1 MQRWRPEPESNRR
14 ARICSPLRN
23 HSAIGPSLPGA
34 KPPDGTRALA
44 IRLRLGN
51 PCLAGGLRQF
61 RWQTGTTPS
70 LTSVWTRCAARGKA
84 PCMTIASLLDPVTGQ
99 PGPAR
104 LANAADWMQGRTL
117 YGGASALVAYTL
129 AVRAFPGLPPLRAGQ
144 VAFVAP
150 VGEEIELAAHIVRQ
164 GRNVTQ
170 VRSEILC
177 DGRVALSAFW
187 LFGEGREPNAV
198 HPSAPAEDWP
208 GAPEDNEVV
217 THQFAPAFIQKN
229 FELRRGQARNSDRG
243 ATVRRWARLTEAQ
256 DLDPVA
262 RLVLM
267 GDVMPPGAM
276 RAMQRQGPIS
286 SINWSFNVLDP
297 ESRSRDGWYLAEN
310 ASQHA
315 DAGYSSERLRMWDA
329 DGRQV
334 LDGLQ
339 CVAVFG

>member
-1 MQRWRPEPESNRR
+1 
-14 ARICSPLRN
+14 
-23 HSAIGPSLPGA
+23 
-34 KPPDGTRALA
+34 
-44 IRLRLGN
+44 
-51 PCLAGGLRQF
+51 
-61 RWQTGTTPS
+61 
-70 LTSVWTRCAARGKA
+70 
-84 PCMTIASLLDPVTGQ
+84 MTIASLLEPVTGQ
-99 PGPAR
+99 PGPAS
-104 LANAADWMQGRTL
+104 LVHAADWMQGRTL
-117 YGGASALVAYTL
+117 YGGASALVAYTM

-150 VGEEIELAAHIVRQ
+150 VGEEIELAAEIVRQ

-170 VRSEILC
+170 VRSQIIA

-187 LFGEGREPNAV
+187 LFGEGREANAV
-198 HPSAPAEDWP
+198 HPSAPPEDWP
-208 GAPEDNEVV
+208 GAPEDCAEV
-217 THQFAPAFIQKN
+217 THAFAPAFVAKN
-229 FELRRGQARNSDRG
+229 FELRHGQTKDTERG
-243 ATVRRWARLTEAQ
+243 ATVRRWARLAEDHT
-256 DLDPVA
+256 LDPVSK
-262 RLVLM
+262 LVLM

-315 DAGYSSERLRMWDA
+315 EAGYSSERLRLWDA

-334 LDGLQ
+334 LDGMQ